1 MLAIESLK
9 YLEFCRDTAQKHL
22 NGEIEHNNGDLEW
35 EHSEYGRDRTIKYSY
50 IIESDTMNAMMTE
63 EHLTTKSSV
72 KSIDGYKLTAERLG
86 LLKAFTTAQLSIDIN
101 HSLNIETMESEP
113 IRITIRKN
121 QHSAHISIIDMSEK
135 TLMAIQETRYATN
148 KG

>member
-50 IIESDTMNAMMTE
+50 IIESDTIEAVMTE
-63 EHLTTKSSV
+63 KHSVTKSTI
-72 KSIDGYKLTAERLG
+72 KSINGYKLTIARFG
-86 LLKAFTTAQLSIDIN
+86 LLKTLAATQESIKLD
-101 HSLNIETMESEP
+101 HLTNIETMESDP
-113 IRITIRKN
+113 VRITIRKN
-121 QHSAHISIIDMSEK
+121 QHSTHISIIDMSEK
-135 TLMAIQETRYATN
+135 TLMIIQETRYATN